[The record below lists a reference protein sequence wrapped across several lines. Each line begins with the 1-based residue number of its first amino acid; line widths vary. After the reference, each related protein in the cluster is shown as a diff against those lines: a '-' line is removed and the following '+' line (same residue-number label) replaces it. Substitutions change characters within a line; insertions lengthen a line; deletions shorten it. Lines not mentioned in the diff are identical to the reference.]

1 MDTAV
6 SGATLSTNDTV
17 TVVTNAAAN
26 NAQGLQSGSTLM
38 AAAAAETNP
47 AKQTAAWVAID
58 KYVVNTIAA
67 VVPMYQ
73 GKTLLWKGSNVGS
86 IYNPTANSFDWA
98 TMYIKNPKL

>member
-1 MDTAV
+1 M
-6 SGATLSTNDTV
+6 
-17 TVVTNAAAN
+17 
-26 NAQGLQSGSTLM
+26 M

-58 KYVVNTIAA
+58 KYIVNTIAA

-73 GKTLLWKGSNVGS
+73 SKTLLWKGSNVGN